1 MIFHSCFCIIIVFAL
16 KIIRVIKLSLIQ
28 CDDLCIFQIDGF
40 CSLEHFTTVNSVE
53 KDCPH
58 FKPKTLNQ
66 IDGFLKTSNTTKF

>member
-1 MIFHSCFCIIIVFAL
+1 MIFHSCFCIIIDFAL

-28 CDDLCIFQIDGF
+28 CDDLCIYQIDGF

-66 IDGFLKTSNTTKF
+66 VNSFFKTSNPTKF